1 MDKGIYCLVLATAG
15 TTVRTGALGEI
26 VFPEG
31 WYVYV
36 GSALG
41 TGGLKRLDRHV
52 TLFRDRNKSPKW
64 HIDHLLLDPG
74 FTLEYTVSAA
84 TGYDLECLLAQRIG
98 EQGIRGFGCS
108 DCSCTTHLF
117 FRERDPK
124 KEIITAFKRL
134 MLAPAIQTI
143 NTRGV

>member
-15 TTVRTGALGEI
+15 TTVRAGALGEI
-26 VFPEG
+26 AFPEG
-31 WYVYV
+31 WYIYV

-52 TLFRDRNKSPKW
+52 TLFRDRKKSPKW
-64 HIDHLLLDPG
+64 HIDHLLLAPG
-74 FTLEYTVSAA
+74 FTLKYTVSAA
-84 TGYDLECLLAQRIG
+84 TGHDLECLLAQRLG
-98 EQGIRGFGCS
+98 EPGIRNFGCS

-117 FRERDPK
+117 FREHDPK
-124 KEIITAFKRL
+124 KEIITAFKTL

-143 NTRGV
+143 NIRDV